1 MAKAPLCCSRQFLL
15 DVMPRPESEILL
27 RCASAVL
34 YQGTE
39 NNASLCDLLA
49 TDLDWALVLRM
60 ARQHRLIPLVNQVL
74 SKLCPERVPSNVL
87 EAVRVESLGISL
99 NNLSFARETV
109 RVTGILEAAGVPVI
123 VFKGPALAVVA
134 YGEVGLRQFSDV
146 DILVH
151 PADLPEAAA
160 LLSKD
165 GYLPTFFGKPGAE
178 GIGARAYEDQFVK
191 PGQFYSLDVHWHLT
205 PQYLPCVSED
215 AAWKRAMRL
224 SLDAGSILSLSH
236 QDLVLFLCVHAAKHG
251 WPELQAVCDV
261 AAVIQSGRV
270 DWSAIV
276 AEASESH
283 SLRMLQLG
291 LYLAHD
297 LLGTE
302 LPGDVLAAASAS
314 KPVSTVAR
322 RIARK
327 LVSTGSQSSIVD
339 DAVVQIW
346 MTDGFQRRFRLV
358 VERGLQP
365 TVVDWQFV
373 KLPRSLFFLYYVLR
387 PIRIAARA
395 LGQAFR
401 NLVRRW
407 A

>member
-1 MAKAPLCCSRQFLL
+1 MSRS
-15 DVMPRPESEILL
+15 ESEILL
-27 RCASAVL
+27 RCASAVI
-34 YQGTE
+34 YPATRKDT
-39 NNASLCDLLA
+39 SVRDLLA
-49 TDLDWALVLRM
+49 ANLDWELVLRM
-60 ARQHRLIPLVNQVL
+60 ARQHRLIPLVNQEL
-74 SKLCPERVPSNVL
+74 SNLCPERVPSNVL
-87 EAVRVESLGISL
+87 EAIRIESLGISL
-99 NNLSFARETV
+99 NNLSFARETL
-109 RVTGILEAAGVPVI
+109 RVTGMLEAAGVPVI
-123 VFKGPALAVVA
+123 VLKGPALAVVA
-134 YGEVGLRQFSDV
+134 YGEIGLRQFSDV
-146 DILVH
+146 DILVR
-151 PADLPEAAA
+151 PADLPEVAA

-165 GYLPTFFGKPGAE
+165 DYRPMFFGKPGAE
-178 GIGARAYEDQFVK
+178 RISARAYEDQFAK

-205 PQYLPCVSED
+205 PEYFPCVSED

-224 SLDAGSILSLSH
+224 SLEAGSILTLSH

-261 AAVIQSGRV
+261 AAVIQTGRV
-270 DWSAIV
+270 DWNAIV

-291 LYLAHD
+291 LCLAHD

-302 LPGDVLAAASAS
+302 LPEDVLAVASAS

-327 LVSTGSQSSIVD
+327 LVSPESRSSIVD
-339 DAVVQIW
+339 DALVQIW

-387 PIRIAARA
+387 PARIAAQA

-401 NLVRRW
+401 NLVKGW
-407 A
+407 V